1 MKETTYNL
9 IFEEMKTSQKEI
21 LPLILVMN
29 NFTNISKRSLQ
40 LAQNRVYDSE
50 IGCRYVLRKR
60 ANKLLF

>member
-1 MKETTYNL
+1 MKKTNYTQ
-9 IFEEMKTSQKEI
+9 IFEEMKTSQKDL

-29 NFTNISKRSLQ
+29 NFINISKRSLQ

>member
-1 MKETTYNL
+1 MKKPNYTQ
-9 IFEEMKTSQKEI
+9 IFEEMKTSQKDL

-40 LAQNRVYDSE
+40 LAQNRVYDSD